1 MRRNALQKFLLS
13 LSFFAA
19 VLIVALTAKTPNVT
33 AVTNCP
39 QCDPTY
45 QSCASAAMTA
55 YNDCINGGQHPQTYC
70 EEVRDWQLDICIGS
84 YQSCLA
90 SCNVTF
96 PPGSSGASGTC
107 GKGRT
112 PCEQSCSAGRQQCV
126 AEGGTDCG
134 TQYQDCMI
142 GCCP

>member
-1 MRRNALQKFLLS
+1 MRRNPLPRSLMVLAFLLT
-13 LSFFAA
+13 
-19 VLIVALTAKTPNVT
+19 VLFGVLTIKAPDAT
-33 AVTNCP
+33 AVANCP
-39 QCDPTY
+39 TCDPTF
-45 QSCASAAMTA
+45 QSCSNAAMTA
-55 YNDCINGGQHPQTYC
+55 YTNCINSGQHSQQYC
-70 EEVRDWQLDICIGS
+70 QDVRDWQLDICIGN
-84 YQSCLA
+84 YQSCLG
-90 SCNVTF
+90 SCTVVF

-134 TQYQDCMI
+134 EQYQDCMI